1 MSGYRMRPNSNKLNI
16 GCGDHF
22 HADWCNIDVRSTEP
36 SVFEFDVRQ
45 GLPFADDSFDV
56 IYHSHVLEHL
66 TNVDGERLMSEC
78 RRVLRPGGVL
88 RVVVP
93 DLETIAALY
102 LEKLRRAD
110 LQKEESVADYQWMK
124 LELLDQMVRDDSGGS
139 MGQYMANP
147 NIVNSEFVTSRIG
160 NEFWRCR
167 PLHECPHPIRDKQ
180 RRRVGERIRASWQ
193 SIRETVARKAA
204 RILLGRSGE
213 SALASG
219 LFREQGEIHRW
230 MYDRFSMNQLCSKL
244 GFTQFRI
251 CGPQSSAIPSFATY
265 QLDTVDGI
273 VRKPD
278 SLFVECLK
286 PLTMSVAKAA

>member
-1 MSGYRMRPNSNKLNI
+1 MSACRMRPNSNKLNI

-36 SVFEFDVRQ
+36 SVLEYDVRK
-45 GLPFADDSFDV
+45 GLPFDDDSFDF

-66 TNVDGERLMSEC
+66 TNFDGERLMIEC

-93 DLETIAALY
+93 DLETIATLY

-110 LQKEESVADYQWMK
+110 IGKEVSVADYQWMK
-124 LELLDQMVRDDSGGS
+124 LELLDQMVRDKSGGS

-147 NIVNSEFVTSRIG
+147 KIVNSEFVTSRIG
-160 NEFWRCR
+160 NEYWRCR
-167 PLHECPHPIRDKQ
+167 PLDESPRPIRNKQQ
-180 RRRVGERIRASWQ
+180 RRVRERLRAGWQ
-193 SIRETVARKAA
+193 KIRETVACKSVQL
-204 RILLGRSGE
+204 LLGRSGE
-213 SALASG
+213 SALVAG

-230 MYDRFSMNQLCSKL
+230 MYDRFSMNQLSERL
-244 GFTQFRI
+244 GFSQFRI
-251 CGPQSSAIPSFATY
+251 CGPQTSAIPDFASY
-265 QLDTVDGI
+265 QLDAVDGI

-278 SLFVECLK
+278 SLFVECIK
-286 PLTMSVAKAA
+286 PLTMAAAKAA